1 MLLVRPPGPV
11 EVVVRDVV
19 VVVWPPA
26 VVVVRPAVVVVV
38 RPAVVVVVCP
48 AVVVVVC
55 PAVEAPPGF
64 AALDAG
70 FAGALALGAGA
81 DGFFGP

>member
-1 MLLVRPPGPV
+1 VQGAERERLFRGPRRV
-11 EVVVRDVV
+11 GDRL
-19 VVVWPPA
+19 A
-26 VVVVRPAVVVVV
+26 AQL
-38 RPAVVVVVCP
+38 A
-48 AVVVVVC
+48 
-55 PAVEAPPGF
+55 AVEAPPGF